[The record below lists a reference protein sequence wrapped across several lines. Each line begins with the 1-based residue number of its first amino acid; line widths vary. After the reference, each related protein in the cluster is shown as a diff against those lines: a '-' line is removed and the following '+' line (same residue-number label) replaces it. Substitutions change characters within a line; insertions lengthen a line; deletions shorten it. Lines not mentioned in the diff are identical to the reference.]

1 MNPVAFA
8 ITNDFADFF
17 PELRVNGL
25 WTPADGPVSIR
36 AENDA
41 RASGY
46 PQDSAEPLSWLN
58 GACIALDPD
67 DDSVAVSVSTG
78 DPRGGFVMSLRRI
91 PAGTFMNAGCIVMH
105 VPHPEASMLH
115 ETLTPI
121 HDGTYMVGGT
131 A

>member
-8 ITNDFADFF
+8 ITNDFAI
-17 PELRVNGL
+17 VNGL
-25 WTPADGPVSIR
+25 WTPADGPTAIR
-36 AENDA
+36 AENED

-46 PQDSAEPLSWLN
+46 PQDPTEPLSWLN
-58 GACIALDPD
+58 GAYVTLDPD
-67 DDSVAVSVSTG
+67 DDYVGVSVSTG

-91 PAGTFMNAGCIVMH
+91 PAGAPTNAGCIVMH

-121 HDGTYMVGGT
+121 HDGTYIVGGI